1 MINDHREFVC
11 EGCGQIITTQG
22 HPVQGRLPD
31 RPACKSGHTWSDVKR
46 PRSAIA
52 HLAVNVLRASR
63 ERWRLAATTVNNEL
77 LEIGNR
83 IQATFNMQQRAA

>member
-11 EGCGQIITTQG
+11 ESCGEIITTQG

-31 RPACKSGHTWSDVKR
+31 RPECQAGHTWSDIKR

-52 HLAVNVLRASR
+52 HLAVNVLRCSR
-63 ERWRLAATTVNNEL
+63 ERWKRAHTVVNNEL
-77 LEIGNR
+77 LELANR
-83 IQATFNMQQRAA
+83 IQATFAVQQRAA